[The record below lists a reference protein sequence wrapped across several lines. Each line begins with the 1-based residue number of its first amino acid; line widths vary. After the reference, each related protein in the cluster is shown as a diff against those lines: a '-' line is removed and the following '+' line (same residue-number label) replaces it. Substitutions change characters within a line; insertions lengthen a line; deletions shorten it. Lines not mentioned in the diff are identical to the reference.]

1 MNPLSNTQKK
11 WLAERFKDQ
20 VRFDVPMARHT
31 SFRIGGP
38 AQALAVPESLAELAA
53 LLTGARKRGMDILVI
68 GGGSNLLVSDSGI
81 GGLVVILRC
90 LDDIALHEET
100 SDAMTV
106 RVGAGTPLKRLCRC
120 CLAHGL
126 TGMNFA
132 IGIPGSV
139 GGALAMNAGTAKG
152 CMADTLLSIRVLD
165 GQGNCRTLSKE
176 SLCADYRQLTWETPN
191 ETGVFGQSGTIVNA
205 EFLLARA
212 DARSLRREARHIMRA
227 RVQTQPL
234 GIPSAGCIFKNPP
247 DAPAAGF
254 LIEQAG
260 FKGRRQGG
268 ARVSD
273 RHANYIVNTGG
284 ATAADV
290 RTLMD
295 VIEKNVWN
303 RFQIQLTPEVKIV
316 GD

>member
-1 MNPLSNTQKK
+1 MKPLSDTQKR
-11 WLAERFKDQ
+11 WLANRFKDQ
-20 VRFDVPMARHT
+20 VRFDAPMARHT

-38 AQALAVPESLAELAA
+38 AQALAVPESLSELTA
-53 LLTGARKRGMDILVI
+53 LITGARKRGMDTLVI
-68 GGGSNLLVSDSGI
+68 GGGTNLLVGDPGI
-81 GGLVVILRC
+81 DGLVVIIRC
-90 LDDIALHEET
+90 LDDITPGEET
-100 SDAMTV
+100 SDTVKV
-106 RVGAGTPLKRLCRC
+106 RVGAGVPLKRFCRY

-139 GGALAMNAGTAKG
+139 GGALAMNAGTARG
-152 CMADTLLSIRVLD
+152 CMADGLLSITILD
-165 GQGNCRTLSKE
+165 GQGACRTLARE
-176 SLCADYRQLTWETPN
+176 ALCAEYRRLTWEAPG
-191 ETGVFGQSGTIVNA
+191 EAGARGQSGIIVNG
-205 EFLLARA
+205 EFLLARG

-227 RVQTQPL
+227 RIKTQPL

-247 DAPAAGF
+247 DAPAAGR
-254 LIEQAG
+254 LIDQAG
-260 FKGRRQGG
+260 LKGRRQGG
-268 ARVSD
+268 ACVSD

-290 RTLMD
+290 RALMG
-295 VIEKNVWN
+295 VIEKNVWD